1 MSPEEILA
9 LYKQYGIEPGER
21 KTASDEA
28 AAAEPAGPSG
38 GAPQNPPRAPR
49 SDSAVVWKLRGDNS
63 MEPVKVSL
71 GITDHSYTQ
80 VAGFVKGELKEGDDL
95 IIRSVAPKSTAPGGQ
110 GIRR

>member
-1 MSPEEILA
+1 
-9 LYKQYGIEPGER
+9 
-21 KTASDEA
+21 
-28 AAAEPAGPSG
+28 
-38 GAPQNPPRAPR
+38 
-49 SDSAVVWKLRGDNS
+49 